1 MRGPRFKVYEAK
13 DGWRW
18 RLLAA
23 NNRVLASGEGF
34 TTKAHAER
42 AVATV
47 QATVER
53 IGHKAMIERLQ
64 RDG

>member
-1 MRGPRFKVYEAK
+1 MKQPRFKIRQAK

-18 RLLAA
+18 RLQAA
-23 NNRVLASGEGF
+23 NNRIIAESGEAY

-47 QATVER
+47 QAAVEH
-53 IGHKAMIERLQ
+53 IGHKAMIARLQ
-64 RDG
+64 GK